1 MFLAFGEIMARI
13 APPAQLRW
21 RQALPG
27 AVNVTWGG
35 GEANVCASLAL
46 LGQKARYLTALPQTP
61 IAESVVAT
69 LRGLGVDVDSILW
82 RKEGRLGLY
91 FVEAGA
97 NQRGSTVIYD
107 RAASAV
113 SLAGPDEY
121 DFDAALAGIK
131 WLHVTGIT
139 PAISEAASNANL
151 ALVER
156 AKRAGL
162 KVSCDLNFRKKLW
175 TWRPGVSSKALARE
189 CMARVLPHVDVVI
202 ANEEDAA
209 DVLDIHATGTDAAAG
224 RLNVAAYK
232 SVAEQIVERFANVTH
247 VGITLR
253 ESISADHNNW
263 GGMLYDASRR
273 QAHFAPLDGNGAYQP
288 YEIRDIVDRVGAG
301 DSFAAGLLYAL
312 NDSQFASPDK
322 AIAFAIAA
330 SCLKHSVQGDFS
342 FVTRDEVAAL
352 MAGNATGRVQR

>member
-13 APPAQLRW
+13 APPASLRW

-46 LGQKARYLTALPQTP
+46 LGQQARYLTALPRTP
-61 IAESVVAT
+61 VAEALVAT
-69 LRGLGVDVDSILW
+69 LRGIGVDTSQILW

-107 RAASAV
+107 RAGSAA

-121 DFDAALAGIK
+121 DFAAALAGVT

-139 PAISEAASNANL
+139 PAIGQAPCRANL
-151 ALVER
+151 ALAEQ
-156 AKRAGL
+156 AKAAGAT
-162 KVSCDLNFRKKLW
+162 VSCDLNFRKKLW
-175 TWRPGVSSKALARE
+175 SWRAGTAPKALARE
-189 CMARVLPHVDVVI
+189 CMAELLPFVDLVI

-209 DVLDIHATGTDAAAG
+209 DVLDIHAAGTDVAAGKIDAAAYT
-224 RLNVAAYK
+224 RVAQ
-232 SVAEQIVERFANVTH
+232 QIVARFPNVSR
-247 VGITLR
+247 VAITLR
-253 ESISADHNNW
+253 ESISANHNNW
-263 GGMLYDASRR
+263 GGMLYDAASR
-273 QAHFAPLDGNGAYQP
+273 QAHFAPLDAQGAHQP

-301 DSFAAGLLYAL
+301 DSFAAGLLYAV
-312 NDSQFASPDK
+312 NSSEFRDGPK
-322 AIAFAIAA
+322 AISFAVAA
-330 SCLKHSVQGDFS
+330 SCLKHSIQGDFNY
-342 FVTRDEVAAL
+342 VTRDEVTAL
-352 MAGNATGRVQR
+352 LAGNATGRVQR